1 MDLLVNVSPL
11 QPPLT
16 GIGRYTRYLLEQL
29 MLQEEIERLAGI
41 GMLHPLERS
50 QIEAMLVAG
59 DDVAVPNGQT
69 SKVDTSKPTA
79 LAEDPALKTAPVSLK
94 RRLRSFVRHVPM
106 ARTLKSKLDGY
117 NARRH
122 AARYKD
128 FVYWEPNYLLLPIDA
143 KPVNTVYDL
152 SHIAHPEY
160 HPAER
165 VKLMEQGLHKSI
177 EQSEKIVVISEFT
190 RQQVAKEF
198 GVTEDRM
205 AIVPPAVSDEFR
217 IQPTEAQLNDLKARY
232 KLPEQFLL
240 SVATLEPR
248 KNLHGLARA
257 FARLP
262 AAERKAFPLVLVGCK
277 GWNLAQ
283 FEPELAQLEARGEL
297 IRLGYVSQQ
306 DLPMLFSAATAMAYV
321 SFYEGYGMPIA
332 ESMAA
337 GTPVITSNCTSM
349 PEVAAGCA
357 TLVDPNDGDQITE
370 ALAQMLADPD
380 LRKQRS
386 EAGLIQSASY
396 TWEASGDSLFNLLK
410 QVQ

>member
-29 MLQEEIERLAGI
+29 MLRSEIEQVVGIGMLQSLTREEIERL
-41 GMLHPLERS
+41 
-50 QIEAMLVAG
+50 LVSG
-59 DDVAVPNGQT
+59 DSVAVPNGQVL
-69 SKVDTSKPTA
+69 KVSSSNEKEKSA
-79 LAEDPALKTAPVSLK
+79 SVQKQSAAVNLK
-94 RRLRSFVRHVPM
+94 RQLRSLVRHVPM
-106 ARTLKSKLDGY
+106 ARTVKAKLDAY
-117 NARRH
+117 NASRH

-143 KPVNTVYDL
+143 QPVNTVYDL

-165 VKLMEQGLHKSI
+165 IRLMEQGLHKSI
-177 EQSEKIVVISEFT
+177 EKSEKIVVISEFT
-190 RQQVAKEF
+190 KQQVSKEF
-198 GVTEDRM
+198 GISSDKM
-205 AIVPPAVSDEFR
+205 AIVPPAVSDDFR
-217 IQPTEAQLNDLKARY
+217 IQPTTDQLADLKIRY
-232 KLPEQFLL
+232 KLPEQFIL

-306 DLPMLFSAATAMAYV
+306 DLPMLYSAATVMAYV

-337 GTPVITSNCTSM
+337 GTPVITSDCTSM

-370 ALAQMLADPD
+370 ALMQMLTDPE

-386 EAGLIQSASY
+386 EAGLVQSVNY
-396 TWEASGDSLFNLLK
+396 TWEASGESLFNLLK
-410 QVQ
+410 QV